1 MLSCSVPSLSQA
13 LQRIICPCCV
23 FFLIFLSF
31 LNKMSARR
39 QHGFCLQVEHRNS
52 SSSGD
57 HGSNFQMQFLL
68 LSSEP
73 TQPSSA
79 YQCKLLLATP
89 SFLLVFLPFF
99 SLFYLLYWLLFFCLP
114 LKRNIFGSLALIPK
128 TGVIS
133 ESSVFVWRTKARIS
147 PCSDLQ
153 GKVLLRISW
162 SHAATI
168 MGGEVR

>member
-13 LQRIICPCCV
+13 LERIICPCCL
-23 FFLIFLSF
+23 FFLIFLSL
-31 LNKMSARR
+31 LNKMSACR

-68 LSSEP
+68 LSSQP
-73 TQPSSA
+73 TQPSSS

-99 SLFYLLYWLLFFCLP
+99 SLFYLFYWLLFFCLR
-114 LKRNIFGSLALIPK
+114 LKRNLFGSLALIPK

-133 ESSVFVWRTKARIS
+133 GSSLFVWRTKARIS

-153 GKVLLRISW
+153 GKVLLRMSW